1 MMDNAIFINIYID
14 KLLTQVT
21 EMTKT
26 LLLKESQIA
35 YLEKLNL
42 ELEERLKKSEASLE
56 KEATKLKAVKSKE
69 AGTF

>member
-26 LLLKESQIA
+26 LLLKESQLA

-56 KEATKLKAVKSKE
+56 KEAIKLKSVKSKE
-69 AGTF
+69 TGTF

>member
-56 KEATKLKAVKSKE
+56 KEVTKLKAVKSKE
-69 AGTF
+69 SGTF